1 VSWPT
6 RSGSRVAIVC
16 LLVGVVRLAALPLPG
31 TEDTGTW
38 KIWMFAASTAVTSV
52 YGVGGDPPTRG
63 ILEWQDL
70 KTTVDYPP
78 VALYELGVAG
88 RAYRWVDPA
97 FGDGVPLTIA
107 TKLPGLVCGIGL
119 TALLWWT
126 VRRHPGSI
134 AAAHW
139 VALAYWAN
147 PATILNGEVLGYLD
161 PLMMLPAIGMLV
173 LLHER
178 WPALA
183 GAAFA
188 IALLTKPQAILL
200 APILALAA
208 WRLGAARGVVRVTA
222 GGAATTALVVLPFAL
237 AGALPNMW
245 LAFGSFYARR
255 DILSGNAANLW
266 WIVTYLLRAWYQ
278 IPRMGALDAFV
289 APVRRILAISTVEEI
304 GLPNPRPFGTLLI
317 VGASAWG
324 LWRIR
329 HARDL
334 ALHALGAAFVVH
346 AFFVLGVGVHEH
358 HMMLAVPLLALAAAL
373 RPRLRPL
380 FYLVSAIVALNM
392 NVFYGPGYGFGWR
405 IPRGLLLIDL
415 SVLLAAAN
423 VGALVWHGRTL
434 AREAARVTTADLLS
448 PTGKV

>member
-1 VSWPT
+1 MSWPT
-6 RSGSRVAIVC
+6 RGGSRVALAC
-16 LLVGVVRLAALPLPG
+16 LLVALVRLAALPLPG

-38 KIWMFAASTAVTSV
+38 KIWMFAASSAVTSV

-97 FGDGVPLTIA
+97 FGDGIPLTIA

-126 VRRHPGSI
+126 VRRHSGST

-161 PLMMLPAIGMLV
+161 PLMMLPAMGMLV
-173 LLHER
+173 LLHEGS
-178 WPALA
+178 PAFA

-200 APILALAA
+200 APILVLAA
-208 WRLGAARGVVRVTA
+208 WGLGAYRGVARAAA

-266 WIVTYLLRAWYQ
+266 WIVTYVLRAWYQ
-278 IPRMGALDAFV
+278 IPRMGVLGAFL
-289 APVRRILAISTVEEI
+289 APVRRILAVSTVEEI
-304 GLPNPRPFGTLLI
+304 GLPNPRPFGTILVL
-317 VGASAWG
+317 GASAWG

-380 FYLVSAIVALNM
+380 FYVVSAIVALNM
-392 NVFYGPGYGFGWR
+392 NVFYGLGYGFGWR

-448 PTGKV
+448 PTGSV